1 MKNEKCFAA
10 LRFNILT
17 RVKNNKETDLSDL
30 SDSWRSIYLRDL
42 FQINQI
48 NPLPFNLSNS
58 RYINVM
64 RQQKLIRRTHVKK

>member
-1 MKNEKCFAA
+1 MKNEECFAA

-17 RVKNNKETDLSDL
+17 RVKNNKETDFSDF
-30 SDSWRSIYLRDL
+30 SDSWLSIYLRDL

-48 NPLPFNLSNS
+48 NPLPFNLSNL